1 MSASTNAPCTVLAL
15 QRVRPDCEERFLSW
29 QEKISTAMR
38 GYPGFLGRELIRPVP
53 GLQDEWV
60 SVFRFA
66 STGALR
72 QWMESGERRTMLQES
87 EEFAESPG
95 RLQVLAGD
103 ETGQPVVTVV
113 FSHRVKDGCTPAF
126 ETWRRDVL
134 AAMGRWPGFLGAD
147 VFEAKKGVQDDA
159 VLMAR
164 FESAASFE
172 GWMASPQRARLLERL
187 EPLIEGYTAQPLG
200 SGLGGWFAF
209 DDATAAPSE
218 PPAWKQ
224 ILMVTLGLYPTVMLL
239 TVFVD
244 PWMLWLSFPSRMIIS
259 NLLCVSL
266 LTWPVMPWLN
276 RRFGRWLAPRAVH
289 GWRADALGALVV
301 AVLLALWVAFFV
313 ALWDRLS

>member
-1 MSASTNAPCTVLAL
+1 
-15 QRVRPDCEERFLSW
+15 
-29 QEKISTAMR
+29 
-38 GYPGFLGRELIRPVP
+38 
-53 GLQDEWV
+53 
-60 SVFRFA
+60 
-66 STGALR
+66 
-72 QWMESGERRTMLQES
+72 
-87 EEFAESPG
+87 
-95 RLQVLAGD
+95 
-103 ETGQPVVTVV
+103 
-113 FSHRVKDGCTPAF
+113 
-126 ETWRRDVL
+126 
-134 AAMGRWPGFLGAD
+134 
-147 VFEAKKGVQDDA
+147 
-159 VLMAR
+159 
-164 FESAASFE
+164 
-172 GWMASPQRARLLERL
+172 MASPQRARLLERL